1 MNNKIYLYGGIN
13 EKSEI
18 LECMEIFD
26 AVTYKFQKVTYRKAD
41 EQLAKGR

>member
-18 LECMEIFD
+18 LDCMEIFD
-26 AVTYKFQKVTYRKAD
+26 AVTYKF
-41 EQLAKGR
+41 